1 MDLVAIGAVPNE
13 VSDEDLMIG
22 VLRGFKLVDNLYG
35 FFARMRS
42 VKHPTDSGIVGGNH
56 RLLTAFAAISFPE
69 RMIQRFDPPSPAD
82 FRFVVGAIKVIDVPA
97 KQFSDVLP
105 KLAER
110 LDLVLGIELVRDRL
124 IGKLRIGFLE
134 LSDIDILVS
143 G

>member
-1 MDLVAIGAVPNE
+1 MDVVAIRAVPNE

-22 VLRGFKLVDNLYG
+22 VLRGFKLMDNPEG

-42 VKHPTDSGIVGGNH
+42 VEHPTDPGIVGGNH
-56 RLLTAFAAISFPE
+56 RLLTAFASISLPE
-69 RMIQRFDPPSPAD
+69 RMIQGFDPPSPAG
-82 FRFVVGAIKVIDVPA
+82 FWFVVGAIKVIDVPA

-105 KLAER
+105 KLPER
-110 LDLVLGIELVRDRL
+110 LDLVLGIELIRDRL
-124 IGKLRIGFLE
+124 VGKLRIGFLE

>member
-1 MDLVAIGAVPNE
+1 MEVVAIGAVPNE

-124 IGKLRIGFLE
+124 IGKLRIGFL
-134 LSDIDILVS
+134 
-143 G
+143 

>member
-1 MDLVAIGAVPNE
+1 MEVVAIGAVPNE

-110 LDLVLGIELVRDRL
+110 LDLVLGIKLVRDRL
-124 IGKLRIGFLE
+124 IGKLRVGFLE

>member
-1 MDLVAIGAVPNE
+1 MEVVAIGAVPHE

-69 RMIQRFDPPSPAD
+69 RMIQLFDPPSPAD

-97 KQFSDVLP
+97 KQFSDVFS

-110 LDLVLGIELVRDRL
+110 LDLVLGIELIRDRL
-124 IGKLRIGFLE
+124 VGKLRIGFLE

-143 G
+143 A